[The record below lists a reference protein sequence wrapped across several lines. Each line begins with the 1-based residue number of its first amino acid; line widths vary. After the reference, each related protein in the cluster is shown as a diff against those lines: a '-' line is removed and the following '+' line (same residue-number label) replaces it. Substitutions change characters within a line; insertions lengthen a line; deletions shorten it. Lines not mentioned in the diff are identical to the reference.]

1 MYDKITSPLFRYNSE
16 RLIMKRLKNI
26 NLFINEKE
34 NLKSYLD
41 FQQKLNLSA
50 IISFTLKK
58 ALSKSMGKRF
68 CFCFSPLIFVWLT
81 QNKKIFIKTGKF
93 QIFFFFFYTHLK
105 IVLGI
110 TNHFFN
116 LLFYR
121 FLSKKV

>member
-41 FQQKLNLSA
+41 FQQKLNLSV

-58 ALSKSMGKRF
+58 ALSKINEEEILFLFFTFDIRLIDSKQKNIHKNGKV
-68 CFCFSPLIFVWLT
+68 S
-81 QNKKIFIKTGKF
+81 N
-93 QIFFFFFYTHLK
+93 FFNFFYTHLK

-110 TNHFFN
+110 LITFLIYFFIA
-116 LLFYR
+116 F
-121 FLSKKV
+121 

>member
-1 MYDKITSPLFRYNSE
+1 MYDKIPSPLFRYNSE
-16 RLIMKRLKNI
+16 FLIMKRLKNI

-41 FQQKLNLSA
+41 FQQKLNL
-50 IISFTLKK
+50 
-58 ALSKSMGKRF
+58 
-68 CFCFSPLIFVWLT
+68 
-81 QNKKIFIKTGKF
+81 
-93 QIFFFFFYTHLK
+93 FFYTHLK

>member
-16 RLIMKRLKNI
+16 FLIMKRLKNI

-41 FQQKLNLSA
+41 FQLKLNLSA

-58 ALSKSMGKRF
+58 ALSKINEEEILFLFFTFDIRLIDSKQKNIHKNGKV
-68 CFCFSPLIFVWLT
+68 S
-81 QNKKIFIKTGKF
+81 N
-93 QIFFFFFYTHLK
+93 FFNFFYTHLK